1 MMTSTDKERWGKR
14 NGKVSKEKAVRG
26 REVQLQTG
34 KRWRGSDG
42 KPLEATGKR
51 GGSDDSP
58 CPPLAR
64 RLGSQSTPNTLR
76 GRVSPHRLFS
86 FLSYLLQL
94 KTSFRLNGLFRWRF
108 SSHFHAALQL
118 FNPRLST
125 VVAIFLCTIVFF
137 VTTGFSYLQSPV
149 QLKGGGDMSSAAAG
163 WWDGGSGARREGL
176 RLSLNRSL
184 SEPGPPKRCKVD
196 TISLP
201 TSPCVE
207 NAVLRREVIGL
218 LRKVTPEVLA
228 GWMETVSSPPLIV
241 DCRPFIAY
249 NVSHIR
255 GAVNVSVSD
264 RISRRRLEAGKA
276 TLADLATTRIGKELL
291 RRRGYKEV
299 IVYDETTADSE
310 RLPSN
315 LFLVI
320 NSLIDDQ
327 REPIL
332 LIGGLKEFSRRH
344 RDHCEDSALSLGSPG
359 GGLPTPNP
367 GDPDIESHPPS
378 RVLPFLYVGNA
389 RDARDADVLR
399 GRGVSHVLNVTLTPT
414 PAPSDASGVTY
425 RQLPASDS
433 TQQNIKQ
440 YFEEAFSFI
449 EEARKNNG
457 SVLVHCQAGVSRS
470 PTIAIA
476 YIMKHRG
483 VTMVEAYK
491 TVKTARPI
499 ISPNLNFM
507 GQLLELEQ
515 HLRMDVKP
523 CWTPTTTEESI
534 SSSCS
539 V

>member
-1 MMTSTDKERWGKR
+1 MKKE
-14 NGKVSKEKAVRG
+14 
-26 REVQLQTG
+26 
-34 KRWRGSDG
+34 
-42 KPLEATGKR
+42 
-51 GGSDDSP
+51 SP
-58 CPPLAR
+58 CL
-64 RLGSQSTPNTLR
+64 
-76 GRVSPHRLFS
+76 V
-86 FLSYLLQL
+86 
-94 KTSFRLNGLFRWRF
+94 LNL
-108 SSHFHAALQL
+108 
-118 FNPRLST
+118 P
-125 VVAIFLCTIVFF
+125 
-137 VTTGFSYLQSPV
+137 
-149 QLKGGGDMSSAAAG
+149 
-163 WWDGGSGARREGL
+163 
-176 RLSLNRSL
+176 
-184 SEPGPPKRCKVD
+184 
-196 TISLP
+196 LP
-201 TSPCVE
+201 T
-207 NAVLRREVIGL
+207 
-218 LRKVTPEVLA
+218 
-228 GWMETVSSPPLIV
+228 W
-241 DCRPFIAY
+241 
-249 NVSHIR
+249 
-255 GAVNVSVSD
+255 
-264 RISRRRLEAGKA
+264 SR
-276 TLADLATTRIGKELL
+276 T
-291 RRRGYKEV
+291 
-299 IVYDETTADSE
+299 
-310 RLPSN
+310 
-315 LFLVI
+315 
-320 NSLIDDQ
+320 
-327 REPIL
+327 
-332 LIGGLKEFSRRH
+332 GGLKEFSRRH

-359 GGLPTPNP
+359 SGLPTPNP

-414 PAPSDASGVTY
+414 PAPADPSGVTY

-515 HLRMDVKP
+515 HLRMEVKP
-523 CWTPTTTEESI
+523 CWAPATTEEAI